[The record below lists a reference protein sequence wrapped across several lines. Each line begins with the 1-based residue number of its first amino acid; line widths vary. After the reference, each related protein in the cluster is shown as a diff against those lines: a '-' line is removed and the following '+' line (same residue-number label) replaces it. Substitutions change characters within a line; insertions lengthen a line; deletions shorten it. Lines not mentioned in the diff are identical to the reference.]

1 MATGGGSGHHPR
13 EGDLSMSSEERQLGA
28 APSVF
33 DDMYPYRGRFETHAT
48 LPLTGRDRGEIL
60 DDLRRIARGEDAR
73 WETGRISGSYYHG
86 GKDHYA
92 FLNEIFG
99 LFSHVNLLQ
108 RDMCPSGTK
117 FEAEI
122 VSMTANMLHA
132 EAVECSAPDDGVC
145 GAITS
150 GGSDSIMLPMLAF
163 PAQARAARGITAPE
177 MVVPDTIHP
186 AFEKG
191 AYYFGLRLLRVPVG
205 AGFLPAAHAMPPAAP
220 PA

>member
-1 MATGGGSGHHPR
+1 MATGGGPEHDLP
-13 EGDLSMSSEERQLGA
+13 EGGITMSSEERQPGA

-33 DDMYPYRGRFETHAT
+33 DDMYPYRGRYETYAT
-48 LPLTGRDRGEIL
+48 LPPTGRDRAEIL
-60 DDLRRIARGEDAR
+60 EQVRRIARGEDAR

-92 FLNEIFG
+92 FLNEVFG
-99 LFSHVNLLQ
+99 CFSHVNLLQ

-132 EAVECSAPDDGVC
+132 EAVECSGPDDGVC

-150 GGSDSIMLPMLAF
+150 GGSESIMLPMLAYRE
-163 PAQARAARGITAPE
+163 QARAARGITAPE